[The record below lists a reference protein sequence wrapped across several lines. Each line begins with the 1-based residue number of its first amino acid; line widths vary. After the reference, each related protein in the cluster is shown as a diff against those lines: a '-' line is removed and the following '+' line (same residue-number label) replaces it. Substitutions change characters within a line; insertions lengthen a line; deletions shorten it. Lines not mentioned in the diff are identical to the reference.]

1 MRSNLARLAVALLA
15 LFLVTGCGGE
25 EPSAAK
31 PAPAKAPAAAKP
43 APAKPAPAKVAAST
57 APDDLPEAL
66 VLGLAQF
73 PPRGKGPPKPLPA
86 TMTFLVR
93 EGGEWHVSQID
104 DADSDVF
111 HKVLHYT
118 TPSGEDRLLSG
129 GGTKALLKLWT
140 KTDQGYEAE
149 TIWEK
154 DFGGRFSRMRDVEVG
169 DLYGDGR
176 SVIAV
181 ATHDQGV
188 VALIKPEGDGY
199 AVEELDSEPDTF
211 VHEVEIGDLDGDG
224 VLEVYATPSEP
235 NRLDGSSQSGRV
247 TRYVP
252 ARGEGRVVV
261 ADLGDRHAKEIFV
274 EDLDGDGKD
283 ELYVIV
289 EGNYDK
295 KSKKLTRKLEIR
307 RYDAGTDP
315 KQGVVIAEFDDYL
328 GRFLTAGDL
337 DGDGQKEL
345 VAALKSVGVW
355 VLRPGDS
362 AGSRWKKELVD
373 AKSGGFEHASIIADL
388 DRDGR
393 SELYVVSDND
403 GEVRRYT
410 WQGGKLQREVIYK
423 RTNGN
428 TVFTWNIMPVPV
440 ELAP

>member
-1 MRSNLARLAVALLA
+1 
-15 LFLVTGCGGE
+15 
-25 EPSAAK
+25 
-31 PAPAKAPAAAKP
+31 
-43 APAKPAPAKVAAST
+43 
-57 APDDLPEAL
+57 
-66 VLGLAQF
+66 
-73 PPRGKGPPKPLPA
+73 
-86 TMTFLVR
+86 MTFLVR
-93 EGGEWHVSQID
+93 QGGEWKASQIE
-104 DADSDVF
+104 DAESDVF

-118 TPSGEDRLLSG
+118 TPAGEDRLLSG
-129 GGTKALLKLWT
+129 GGTQAMLKLWT
-140 KTDQGYEAE
+140 KNDQGYEAE
-149 TIWEK
+149 TIWQK
-154 DFGGRFSRMRDVEVG
+154 DFGGRFSRMRDVEIG

-188 VALIKPEGDGY
+188 VALVKPEGDGY
-199 AVEELDSEPDTF
+199 VVEELDVEPDTF

-274 EDLDGDGKD
+274 DDLDGDGKD

-295 KSKKLTRKLEIR
+295 KSKRLTRPLEVR
-307 RYDAGTDP
+307 RYVAGTDP
-315 KQGVVIAEFDDYL
+315 KQGTVIAEFDDYL

-337 DGDGQKEL
+337 DGDGEKEL
-345 VAALKSVGVW
+345 VAALKSAGVW
-355 VLRPGDS
+355 VLRPGDDS
-362 AGSRWKKELVD
+362 GSPWDKELVD
-373 AKSGGFEHASIIADL
+373 AQSGGFEHASIMADL

-403 GEVRRYT
+403 GEIRRYA
-410 WQGGKLQREVIYK
+410 WESGKLQREVIHK
-423 RTNGN
+423 RTDGN
-428 TVFTWNIMPVPV
+428 TVFTWNIMPIPV

>member
-1 MRSNLARLAVALLA
+1 MRSNLLPLFAALLVFS
-15 LFLVTGCGGE
+15 FLAACGGDDSPAPA
-25 EPSAAK
+25 PSAAVPAAVK
-31 PAPAKAPAAAKP
+31 PPAPAPVAQAPA
-43 APAKPAPAKVAAST
+43 ST
-57 APDDLPEAL
+57 VPDDLPEAL

-93 EGGEWHVSQID
+93 RGGEWQASQIE

-118 TPSGEDRLLSG
+118 TPAGEDRLLSG
-129 GGTKALLKLWT
+129 GGTQAMLKLWK
-140 KTDQGYEAE
+140 KTDQGHEAE
-149 TIWEK
+149 TIWQK

-199 AVEELDSEPDTF
+199 VVEELDIEPDTF

-261 ADLGDRHAKEIFV
+261 ADLGDRHAKEILV
-274 EDLDGDGKD
+274 DDLDGDGKD

-295 KSKKLTRKLEIR
+295 KSKRLTRALEVR
-307 RYDAGTDP
+307 RYEVGTDP

-337 DGDGQKEL
+337 DGDGEKEL
-345 VAALKSVGVW
+345 VAALKSAGVW
-355 VLRPGDS
+355 VLRPGDDP
-362 AGSRWKKELVD
+362 GSPWDKELVD
-373 AKSGGFEHASIIADL
+373 AQSGGFEHASIMADL

-403 GEVRRYT
+403 GEVRRYV
-410 WQGGKLQREVIYK
+410 WESGKLQREVIYK
-423 RTNGN
+423 RTDGN
-428 TVFTWNIMPVPV
+428 TVFTWNIMPIPV
-440 ELAP
+440 DLAP